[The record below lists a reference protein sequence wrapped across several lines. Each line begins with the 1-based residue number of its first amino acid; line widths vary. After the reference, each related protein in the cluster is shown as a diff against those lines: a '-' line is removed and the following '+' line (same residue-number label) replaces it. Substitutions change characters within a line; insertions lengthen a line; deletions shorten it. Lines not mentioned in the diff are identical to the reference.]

1 MTDERFKQWTDTIKN
16 VNELLADYGKLD
28 EHFRKISYDHYKLEE
43 KNEKLIEENEQLKKA
58 LADAQEVIK
67 GYKESMMQDLGLD
80 EKENLAEMQFEKG
93 VKVDA

>member
-43 KNEKLIEENEQLKKA
+43 KNEKLILVEAGKVNSVQSLDLEN
-58 LADAQEVIK
+58 
-67 GYKESMMQDLGLD
+67 
-80 EKENLAEMQFEKG
+80 
-93 VKVDA
+93 